1 MNLFTKIELSLLR
14 IFVYAIIL
22 APLCLW
28 GVRESVDVEPVV
40 TTWNMYIT
48 PIAVGVSTAVI
59 MIFISRL
66 FKRQDSKDEE
76 IKKLSAEKETLKEQN
91 IHQWRETYTDTLCAI
106 KNSVDRIET
115 ALNEKV
121 DKEDCI
127 RETGNQWNAIN
138 KLRKA

>member
-127 RETGNQWNAIN
+127 RESGNQWNAIN